1 MKMKMKTVDAKLL
14 GTEKHLPLSKQ
25 KLKSMSTQ
33 FKLTEISDN
42 QIAVE
47 INGTAKDLTLLLANA
62 IQSNDR
68 IREVIA
74 MALAMTEFENQFKAQ
89 LN

>member
-1 MKMKMKTVDAKLL
+1 
-14 GTEKHLPLSKQ
+14 
-25 KLKSMSTQ
+25 MSTQ

-42 QIAVE
+42 QIKVE

-62 IQSNDR
+62 IQSNDQ
-68 IREVIA
+68 IREVVV

>member
-1 MKMKMKTVDAKLL
+1 
-14 GTEKHLPLSKQ
+14 
-25 KLKSMSTQ
+25 MSTQ
-33 FKLTEISDN
+33 FKLTELNND

-47 INGTAKDLTLLLANA
+47 IKGTAKDLTLLLANA
-62 IQSNDR
+62 IQSNKK
-68 IREVIA
+68 IREVVA

>member
-1 MKMKMKTVDAKLL
+1 MT
-14 GTEKHLPLSKQ
+14 TH
-25 KLKSMSTQ
+25 

-47 INGTAKDLTLLLANA
+47 INGNGKDLTCLLASAMQNNEK
-62 IQSNDR
+62 IKE
-68 IREVIA
+68 IIV

>member
-1 MKMKMKTVDAKLL
+1 
-14 GTEKHLPLSKQ
+14 
-25 KLKSMSTQ
+25 MSTQ
-33 FKLTEISDN
+33 FKLTELNNN

-62 IQSNDR
+62 IQNDDR
-68 IREVIA
+68 IKEVVA

>member
-1 MKMKMKTVDAKLL
+1 
-14 GTEKHLPLSKQ
+14 
-25 KLKSMSTQ
+25 MSTQ
-33 FKLTEISDN
+33 FKLTETSDN

-47 INGTAKDLTLLLANA
+47 INGNGEDLICLLVSA

-68 IREVIA
+68 IREVVA

>member
-14 GTEKHLPLSKQ
+14 GKEKHLPSSKQ

-33 FKLTEISDN
+33 FKLTELNNN

-68 IREVIA
+68 IREVVA

>member
-1 MKMKMKTVDAKLL
+1 
-14 GTEKHLPLSKQ
+14 
-25 KLKSMSTQ
+25 MSTH

-47 INGTAKDLTLLLANA
+47 INGNGRDLTCLLASA
-62 IQSNDR
+62 IQNNEQ
-68 IREVIA
+68 IKEIIV

>member
-1 MKMKMKTVDAKLL
+1 
-14 GTEKHLPLSKQ
+14 
-25 KLKSMSTQ
+25 MSTQ
-33 FKLTEISDN
+33 FKLTELNND

-47 INGTAKDLTLLLANA
+47 INGTAKDLTILLVNA
-62 IQSNDR
+62 IQSDDR
-68 IREVIA
+68 IREVVA

>member
-1 MKMKMKTVDAKLL
+1 
-14 GTEKHLPLSKQ
+14 
-25 KLKSMSTQ
+25 MSTQ

-42 QIAVE
+42 QIKVE

-62 IQSNDR
+62 IQNNDR
-68 IREVIA
+68 IREVVA

-89 LN
+89 LNQVHTFNFD

>member
-1 MKMKMKTVDAKLL
+1 
-14 GTEKHLPLSKQ
+14 
-25 KLKSMSTQ
+25 MSTH

-47 INGTAKDLTLLLANA
+47 INGTGKDLTCLLASAMQNNEQ
-62 IQSNDR
+62 IKE
-68 IREVIA
+68 IVT

>member
-1 MKMKMKTVDAKLL
+1 
-14 GTEKHLPLSKQ
+14 
-25 KLKSMSTQ
+25 MSTQ
-33 FKLTEISDN
+33 FKLTELNND

-47 INGTAKDLTLLLANA
+47 INGTAKDLTILLANA

-68 IREVIA
+68 IREVVA

>member
-1 MKMKMKTVDAKLL
+1 LL
-14 GTEKHLPLSKQ
+14 GTEKHLSLSKQ

-42 QIAVE
+42 QIKVE

-68 IREVIA
+68 IREVVA
-74 MALAMTEFENQFKAQ
+74 MALAMTEFESQFKAQ

>member
-1 MKMKMKTVDAKLL
+1 MKTVDAKLL
-14 GTEKHLPLSKQ
+14 GTEKHLSSSKQ

-42 QIAVE
+42 HIKVE

-68 IREVIA
+68 IREVVA

>member
-1 MKMKMKTVDAKLL
+1 MKTVDAKLL
-14 GTEKHLPLSKQ
+14 GTEKHLSSSKQ

-42 QIAVE
+42 QIKVE

-68 IREVIA
+68 IKEVLV